1 MNPKQFLA
9 ALRHLGW
16 SQRRA
21 AIELDVEQSSVYRWV
36 HGKRAIPGPVAVALR
51 TKIAL
56 ESCRKDLQRLQE

>member
-21 AIELDVEQSSVYRWV
+21 AVELDVEQSSVYRWA
-36 HGKRAIPGPVAVALR
+36 HGKRAIPGPVAVALKTR
-51 TKIAL
+51 IAL
-56 ESCRKDLQRLQE
+56 DSCRKALEGQ